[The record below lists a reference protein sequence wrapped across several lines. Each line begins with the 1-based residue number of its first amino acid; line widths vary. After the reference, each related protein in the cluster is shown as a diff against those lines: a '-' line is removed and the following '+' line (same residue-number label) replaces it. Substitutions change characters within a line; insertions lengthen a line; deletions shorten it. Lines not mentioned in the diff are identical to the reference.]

1 MNEIRVKVTEED
13 NDKLMAA
20 TMIVNSLKDVV
31 VNVLTIPDIQI
42 SIEKFKSY
50 IDDYVDKYLYAE
62 FLKNEIAKKY
72 IDNDKIV
79 YSWNI
84 DFNTQTMSIVYKD

>member
-42 SIEKFKSY
+42 STEKFKTY

-72 IDNDKIV
+72 IDNNKMV

-84 DFNTQTMSIVYKD
+84 DFNTQTMGIIYKD